1 MDIATLRLPDRN
13 FGGLY
18 TDIKKDVNPWSIA
31 IADYELARL

>member
-1 MDIATLRLPDRN
+1 MRLPDGN

-31 IADYELARL
+31 MMDYELVSE